1 LWLAGARDFSL
12 RIREFSTLKSLCP
25 YDWFNL
31 LHFCS
36 SCGSLTLCA
45 RAYAGNGT
53 LTFEKVEKTLQR
65 LVKEIKDE
73 AKQWVSAGAK
83 QLAKIVATMSSK
95 QFFSFALI

>member
-1 LWLAGARDFSL
+1 M
-12 RIREFSTLKSLCP
+12 
-25 YDWFNL
+25 
-31 LHFCS
+31 
-36 SCGSLTLCA
+36 
-45 RAYAGNGT
+45 

-95 QFFSFALI
+95 QFFSFALIYPVLLDQCYGCKAPLVPKLYFFL